1 MGLALQPT
9 EKKLKILLAAGGTG
23 GHLFPAITLA
33 REIKKMRPHC
43 QIAFVVSGRS
53 LEKDI
58 LAQDGFEIF
67 TLKSQGFKGA
77 GFFGKCRSLLLAF
90 QGIFEARRLIKNYQ
104 PSLCFGAGAYL
115 TGPVGVAAKFCG
127 VPLVIHEANSR
138 PGLTNKILGRLAQ
151 VVMLGFGEAKNYFK
165 PGKVVLT
172 GNPVREEIAKLHGLE
187 KKFVG
192 PPVILITG
200 GSQGA
205 RAINGAAMRALLN
218 LKDEGLEFEAF
229 HQCGANDLKEL
240 EVAYQAA
247 GVNVKVAP
255 FFDNMAEIYQKAHLV
270 ISRGGASTISELAM
284 AKLPSLLIPLP
295 TAADDHQT
303 ANAKYLAEPGGAILI
318 EQKGLSGLRLAM
330 ELKTLLGSTL
340 RLERMSQ
347 AAGKKAM
354 PGAEKRMAACCLELI
369 EEQGKAR

>member
-1 MGLALQPT
+1 MGMAFQPT
-9 EKKLKILLAAGGTG
+9 DKKLKILLAAGGTG
-23 GHLFPAITLA
+23 GHLFPALTLA

-58 LAQDGFEIF
+58 LAQEGFQLF

-77 GFFGKCRSLLLAF
+77 GLWGKCRSLLLAF
-90 QGIFEARRLIKNYQ
+90 QGIFEARRLIKSYQ

-115 TGPVGVAAKFCG
+115 TGPVGVAAKICG

-138 PGLTNKILGRLAQ
+138 PGLTNKILGRLAK
-151 VVMLGFGEAKNYFK
+151 VVLLGFAEAKSYFK
-165 PGKVVLT
+165 SDKVVLT
-172 GNPVREEIAKLHGLE
+172 GNPVREEIARLHESE
-187 KKFVG
+187 KNFAG

-205 RAINGAAMRALLN
+205 RAINKAAMLALVH

-240 EVAYQAA
+240 EAAYQAA
-247 GVNVKVAP
+247 EVKVRVAS
-255 FFDNMAEIYQKAHLV
+255 FFDNMAEIYRKAHLV

-284 AKLPSLLIPLP
+284 AKLPSFLIPLP

-303 ANAKYLAEPGGAILI
+303 ANARYLTEPGGAILI
-318 EQKGLSGLRLAM
+318 EQKNLSGLRLGI
-330 ELKTLLGSTL
+330 ELASLLSSTV

-354 PGAEKRMAACCLELI
+354 PGAEKKMAACCLELI
-369 EEQGKAR
+369 DNQGKAR